1 MNSRLFLRLT
11 TTALF
16 ATFLA
21 SCATLKGIVD
31 VKKPTAEVAGVS
43 LGSLSLEQ
51 ATLLV
56 DVAVSNPN
64 GFALDA
70 AGFDL
75 DLVLER
81 VRTMVNEQS
90 CAFQPD
96 MEVLRIIERTL
107 KAGPAPKKE
116 IR

>member
-1 MNSRLFLRLT
+1 MSDAKIILISQLLGLT
-11 TTALF
+11 REAL
-16 ATFLA
+16 AA
-21 SCATLKGIVD
+21 PNV
-31 VKKPTAEVAGVS
+31 AERW
-43 LGSLSLEQ
+43 LERMDELLIHRDLSEYAEYQ
-51 ATLLV
+51 AQDSYT
-56 DVAVSNPN
+56 
-64 GFALDA
+64 
-70 AGFDL
+70 GFDL